1 MSNHFEDYFGNS
13 SFDGDGIGIL
23 QSSNSN
29 LIIHL
34 ELISWKSV
42 VDVIG
47 DNKVLKKLIKAG
59 EGYDHPNEGSLAK
72 GN

>member
-1 MSNHFEDYFGNS
+1 MYDHFEDYFGNS

-23 QSSNSN
+23 QSNSN

-47 DNKVLKKLIKAG
+47 DNKVLKKIIKAG
-59 EGYDHPNEGSLAK
+59 EGYDHPYEGSLAK